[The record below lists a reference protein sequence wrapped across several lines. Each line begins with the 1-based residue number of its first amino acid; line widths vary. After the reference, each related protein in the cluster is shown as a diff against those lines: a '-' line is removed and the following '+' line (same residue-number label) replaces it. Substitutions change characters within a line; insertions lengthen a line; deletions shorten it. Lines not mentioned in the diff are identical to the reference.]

1 MSSSHS
7 FITDAFADPRSPVAA
22 HRSRHLLRFSLLL
35 ALVSMLAAC
44 GFHLRGEVELPPELQ
59 RLRLDMADSG
69 PRIRR
74 DLAAALERG
83 GVTLMPAEATD
94 VAVLRVPVNI
104 AYTEALT
111 ISEQAR
117 VREYAVRHRVVFEL
131 MAADGQ
137 TILPPQEILL
147 QRDFVFDERDALGV
161 AGQEEALRRDLERE
175 MVRAIL
181 RRIESA
187 EVEID
192 AGEGES

>member
-1 MSSSHS
+1 MSPHK
-7 FITDAFADPRSPVAA
+7 PVLAPA
-22 HRSRHLLRFSLLL
+22 RRLL
-35 ALVSMLAAC
+35 AGMAFFVAVLTLTAC

-94 VAVLRVPVNI
+94 AAVLRVPVNI

-131 MAADGQ
+131 LAADGKS
-137 TILPPQEILL
+137 ILPPQEILL

-187 EVEID
+187 ELGAD
-192 AGEGES
+192 AAGS